1 MTLAVKICG
10 VNSAEAMTAAVAG
23 GAAYVGLMFY
33 PPSPRFLEAEAAAG
47 LAAPVPAG
55 VKRVGVFV
63 DEPDEVI
70 ERILAAVP
78 LEMLQFHG
86 TEPPERVHRA
96 RARFGLP
103 VIKAVKLASAADLA
117 AARAYEQAAD
127 MLLFDAKP
135 PADMSGVL
143 PGGNALTFDW
153 RLLKGS
159 AWDRPWLLSGG
170 LTAENLA
177 EAVAVTGA
185 RIVDVSSGVESAPG
199 RKDAA
204 RIRAFLGAA
213 AGL

>member
-1 MTLAVKICG
+1 
-10 VNSAEAMTAAVAG
+10 
-23 GAAYVGLMFY
+23 
-33 PPSPRFLEAEAAAG
+33 
-47 LAAPVPAG
+47 
-55 VKRVGVFV
+55 
-63 DEPDEVI
+63 
-70 ERILAAVP
+70 
-78 LEMLQFHG
+78 
-86 TEPPERVHRA
+86 
-96 RARFGLP
+96 
-103 VIKAVKLASAADLA
+103 
-117 AARAYEQAAD
+117 
-127 MLLFDAKP
+127 
-135 PADMSGVL
+135 MSGVL

-170 LTAENLA
+170 LTAGNLA